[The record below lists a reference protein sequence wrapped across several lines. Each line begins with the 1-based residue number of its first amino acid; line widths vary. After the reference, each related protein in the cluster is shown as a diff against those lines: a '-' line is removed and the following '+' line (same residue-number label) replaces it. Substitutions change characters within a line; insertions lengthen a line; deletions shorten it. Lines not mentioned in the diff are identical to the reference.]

1 MTAEWISVST
11 PYLSPRSASTPDPW
25 VAETSARGHVGSQR
39 LLSAGAVTP
48 PPGVAEALGVPGG
61 ELVVLRRRLMLLD
74 EQPVEITDS
83 YYPQWLAAGTALA
96 EQRKIRGGAVTLLAE
111 LGHSP
116 QRVREDVEAR
126 IATAEEC
133 DLLALESGSPVL
145 VLSRLVLSERP
156 VELSVM
162 TMVAANRRLRYELT
176 A

>member
-1 MTAEWISVST
+1 
-11 PYLSPRSASTPDPW
+11 
-25 VAETSARGHVGSQR
+25 
-39 LLSAGAVTP
+39 
-48 PPGVAEALGVPGG
+48 LGVPSG

-83 YYPQWLAAGTALA
+83 YYPHWLAAGTALA
-96 EQRKIRGGAVTLLAE
+96 EPRKIRGGAVTLLAE

-126 IATAEEC
+126 TASAEER
-133 DLLALESGSPVL
+133 DLLALGGESPVL
-145 VLSRLVLSERP
+145 VLYRLVLSDRP

-176 A
+176 V